1 MNHPEI
7 PTTRKNTKI
16 SFRTDEETLKKLK
29 AICRLEGKTTSSL
42 IENILMEHMLGQE
55 SPALLQGEKRHSPRK
70 QCSIPAVISKKSDG
84 KSWKCIIINLSTSSM
99 QIILKNPPIENLID
113 SNLHVIF
120 ALPNNDDPFFFS
132 GCFVRI
138 NYILGECVG
147 ILNFE
152 CTEEDHE
159 ILKKYLA
166 DKAHA
171 HTSNKK

>member
-1 MNHPEI
+1 MNHLEI

-29 AICRLEGKTTSSL
+29 AIGRLENKTTSSL
-42 IENILMEHMLGQE
+42 IENILTEHMLCQE
-55 SPALLQGEKRHSPRK
+55 NPTLLQGEKRQSPRK
-70 QCSIPAVISKKSDG
+70 QCSIPAVISEKSDG

-99 QIILKNPPIENLID
+99 QVILKNPPLENLID
-113 SNLHVIF
+113 KNFYILF
-120 ALPNNDDPFFFS
+120 ALPNHDDPFFFS
-132 GCFVRI
+132 CYFVRANFI
-138 NYILGECVG
+138 HGECVA

-166 DKAHA
+166 DKENAHK
-171 HTSNKK
+171 SKKK